1 MNTHIDFTQRLK
13 WLTFFRVLFTS
24 LLLGST
30 IILQLT
36 EKFSPLAKPL
46 LGLYG
51 LIAGIFL
58 LSFLYTVILKFFFIQ
73 AAEPESKPKKIAGL
87 TVFAYIQI
95 ITDTFVVSLIIF
107 MTGGFFSV
115 FSFLYLVVI
124 IYASMLLFRRGSM
137 IIATLCTIQYG
148 VMIDLEFYGLVTPL
162 GIADSLARVNYP
174 WSHVIYKIIM
184 IMMACCAVSFL
195 SSLLS
200 EQERKTKKV
209 LLAMEDNMK
218 HFEKMAAVGEM
229 AAGLAHEIKNPL
241 ASLRGAIQMLREYIP
256 YEPDHDKLMR
266 IVLREADRMSCLV
279 NDFLLFARPP
289 AGRASVFEI
298 GRAIAELIVLF
309 EKDRACCGKIT
320 ITQKIASGI
329 RVEMD
334 PIHFRQILWNLL
346 LNAAE
351 AISGSGDILIEM
363 YPLRNRYVFIKIAD
377 SGCGM
382 SQETIKS
389 IFDPFFT
396 TKTNGTGLG
405 LSIVHRIVES
415 YPDSR
420 IDVES
425 ELGKGTIF
433 TLKLKIIPIRYQKR

>member
-1 MNTHIDFTQRLK
+1 MNTHTDFTRRLK

-36 EKFSPLAKPL
+36 ETSSPLADPL
-46 LGLYG
+46 IGLYG
-51 LIAGIFL
+51 LIAGIFI
-58 LSFLYTVILKFFFIQ
+58 LSFLYTLILKIFFMPDS
-73 AAEPESKPKKIAGL
+73 ETGRKKLTGL
-87 TVFAYIQI
+87 TAFAYIQI

-115 FSFLYLVVI
+115 FLFLYLVVI

-137 IIATLCTIQYG
+137 IIAALCTIQYG
-148 VMIDLEFYGLVTPL
+148 VMIDLEFYGLITPL
-162 GIADSLARVNYP
+162 GIDDTLARINYP

-184 IMMACCAVSFL
+184 ILMACCAVSFL

-241 ASLRGAIQMLREYIP
+241 ASLRGAIQMLREYIS

-266 IVLREADRMSCLV
+266 IVLREADRLSTLV

-289 AGRASVFEI
+289 VGRSSAFEI
-298 GRAIAELIVLF
+298 DRAITELIVLF
-309 EKDRACCGKIT
+309 EKDRACCGKIK

-351 AISGSGDILIEM
+351 AISDSGEILVEM

-382 SQETIKS
+382 SKETIKS
-389 IFDPFFT
+389 VFDPFFT
-396 TKTNGTGLG
+396 TKSNGTGLG
-405 LSIVHRIVES
+405 LSIVRRIVES
-415 YPDSR
+415 YPESR

-425 ELGKGTIF
+425 ELGMGTTF
-433 TLKLKIIPIRYQKR
+433 TLKMKIRLQ